1 MQFPLGDLTSAN
13 ARDHDTR
20 FYRAVAAITHLTP
33 RAAKRRITMASG
45 NMLLR
50 NLFRKEWPPV
60 DDIGDLTVA
69 RATDL
74 KLEEAIAMATQR
86 SVGDVVE
93 SLGAAR
99 GNTLVKTVFGPEWP
113 THPRYTD
120 KEDDEDDEDDEG
132 NEGDE
137 DGEDN
142 EGEDDE
148 EESTVNPWVT
158 KVLGNIEA
166 AARRIERS
174 RPKRVLRDRYELIAE
189 LGEGGFGT
197 AFAARDQWVPDT
209 LFVIKLARDVTG
221 AVESLRREY
230 SHLWSLQH
238 PNIVPIQWLDQDTDT
253 GDFFLVIRYGGLSV
267 ESIIESYGR
276 FDLEFAISVLSDAA
290 LGLHHAHVCG
300 VIHHDVSPGNIL
312 IDEKGVARVTDFGV
326 SAMGR
331 YATIATSKR
340 TIIGTG
346 LGFKQSYAAPEMH
359 KGTAVTRKADQYSLA
374 LSFCAMLEGKGLSP
388 RYQPRG
394 FGRLSSRQNR
404 ALRQALSESADD
416 RFPTIVDFAEALA
429 K

>member
-1 MQFPLGDLTSAN
+1 
-13 ARDHDTR
+13 
-20 FYRAVAAITHLTP
+20 
-33 RAAKRRITMASG
+33 
-45 NMLLR
+45 
-50 NLFRKEWPPV
+50 
-60 DDIGDLTVA
+60 
-69 RATDL
+69 
-74 KLEEAIAMATQR
+74 
-86 SVGDVVE
+86 
-93 SLGAAR
+93 
-99 GNTLVKTVFGPEWP
+99 
-113 THPRYTD
+113 
-120 KEDDEDDEDDEG
+120 
-132 NEGDE
+132 
-137 DGEDN
+137 
-142 EGEDDE
+142 
-148 EESTVNPWVT
+148 
-158 KVLGNIEA
+158 
-166 AARRIERS
+166 
-174 RPKRVLRDRYELIAE
+174 LRDRYELIAE